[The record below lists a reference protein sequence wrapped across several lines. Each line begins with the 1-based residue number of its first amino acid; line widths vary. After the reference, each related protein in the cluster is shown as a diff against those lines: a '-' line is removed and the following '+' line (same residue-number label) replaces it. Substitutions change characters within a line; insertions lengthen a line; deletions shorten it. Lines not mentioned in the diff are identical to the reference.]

1 MAYISKVVLPNSN
14 EYDLRDKGAHWYGEV
29 NTNADVASKQT
40 TISGFTLENGAKII
54 LTFVN
59 SNSASSPVLSINN
72 EATIP
77 FRIINDNVSLWNDG
91 ETCEFIYDGS
101 YWNLINYDKVEV
113 IRL

>member
-1 MAYISKVVLPNSN
+1 MTSLACI
-14 EYDLRDKGAHWYGEV
+14 
-29 NTNADVASKQT
+29 QT
-40 TISGFTLENGAKII
+40 EFKTIANIYCH
-54 LTFVN
+54 TFVN

-77 FRIINDNVSLWNDG
+77 FRIINGNASLWNDG